1 MDKALLQTI
10 DHIDWYG
17 KVALIRADFNV
28 PLADGQ
34 VQDTTRIERALPT
47 IEAILQKGG
56 TVSILTH
63 LGRPKGIEPAYSVQ
77 PVADCLSALLHKPV
91 EVLSDFDPEHTKTP
105 NTIYLYENTRF
116 FPGETRN
123 DPELAER
130 MAACCDVWV
139 MDAFAT
145 AHRAHA
151 STMGALSYAKE
162 ACAGIL
168 FAEELTAISRLFDAP
183 GKPILAV
190 VGGAKVSGKIDLL
203 TSLLEWCD
211 VIAVVGAMANTFLY
225 AKGQEVGRSLY
236 EPEQVELARSIMQ
249 QAMEKGVVIYLP
261 QDYIVATESGDKSLQ
276 KGVAEIH
283 PTDSIYDVG
292 PQTLMALNTLA
303 THSQTLIWNG
313 PLGWFENPL
322 YSHGSY
328 AFAKSVA
335 ASSSYSIVGGGDTI
349 RVLTEST
356 GLSGVSYV
364 STGGGA
370 FLALLAHRTLPIVEA
385 LSIGVAQHV

>member
-1 MDKALLQTI
+1 MDKVLLQTI
-10 DHIDWYG
+10 DTIDWRD

-28 PLADGQ
+28 PLADSQ

-47 IEAILQKGG
+47 IEAILQQGG
-56 TVSILTH
+56 TVSIMTH
-63 LGRPKGIEPAYSVQ
+63 LGRPKGVDAAYSVQ
-77 PVADCLSALLHKPV
+77 PVAESLSALLHMPV
-91 EVLSDFDPEHTKTP
+91 EVLSDFDPEHTKVP

-123 DPELAER
+123 DPVLAQR

-151 STMGALSYAKE
+151 STMGVLSYAKE

-168 FAEELTAISRLFDAP
+168 FTEELTAINRLFDAP
-183 GKPILAV
+183 ERPILAV

-261 QDYIVATESGDKSLQ
+261 QDYIVATEAGEKAIQ
-276 KGVAEIH
+276 KGIAEIDS
-283 PTDSIYDVG
+283 TDCIYDVG

-303 THSQTLIWNG
+303 VHSKTLIWNG

-328 AFAKSVA
+328 AFAKTVA
-335 ASSSYSIVGGGDTI
+335 ASSSYSVVGGGDTI

-356 GLSGVSYV
+356 GLSGVSYI

-370 FLALLAHRTLPIVEA
+370 FLALLAHRTLPIIEA
-385 LSIGVAQHV
+385 LSTGVAQHA